1 MPQAKKR
8 PARRTAPKAAM
19 AAAYEEPQVL
29 FPDWEVKDRI
39 YVLATKATPVS
50 FQLRSRHT
58 KFRELT
64 WFDTDQKIP
73 RSLRYVT
80 NQTTF
85 FEDEQVEP
93 ALLGEIVFEDGTL
106 KVPASNTVLQQFL
119 AVHPDNQA
127 NGGGMFYEFNP
138 EKAAQESIDKE
149 LQEYEAINIIL
160 NMEVEDLEALGRIY
174 FHSAVDTKGTAV
186 LKRDLIVA
194 AKADPQKFI
203 TLANDP
209 NTKLR
214 NVAQRALD
222 LGILRLGND
231 NVTVTW
237 GDTGVEL
244 MRVPFGENTI
254 YALAKFF
261 RTDEG
266 MDAVQTIGTKLS

>member
-1 MPQAKKR
+1 MATQKR
-8 PARRTAPKAAM
+8 PARRARKAALV
-19 AAAYEEPQVL
+19 AAPVQEEVQVM
-29 FPDWEVKDRI
+29 FPDWEVKDRTYI
-39 YVLATKATPVS
+39 LNSKATPVS

-58 KFRELT
+58 KHRALT
-64 WFDTDQKIP
+64 YFDEVLKIP
-73 RSLRYVT
+73 RAIRYVT

-93 ALLGEIVFEDGTL
+93 FLLGEIVFVDGSLT
-106 KVPASNTVLQQFL
+106 VPASNTVLQQFL
-119 AVHPDNQA
+119 SIHPDNKT

-138 EKAAQESIDKE
+138 EKAAQDSIDKE

-160 NMEVEDLEALGRIY
+160 NLEVEDLEALGRVY
-174 FHSAVDTKGTAV
+174 FHSRVDHMGTAV
-186 LKRDLIVA
+186 LKRDLIVE
-194 AKADPQKFI
+194 AKKDPKKFI

-214 NVAQRALD
+214 NLAQRALD

-231 NVTVTW
+231 NTTVVW

-254 YALAKFF
+254 YGLAKFF

-266 MDAVQTIGTKLS
+266 MDAVQTIGLKLS